1 MSSILNIKPGVPLI
15 RNSAKNTTQASPY
28 YGVLKLSASL
38 ARSDLR
44 PLFQALV
51 CYLYGIPSVVLLYDA
66 NIRCRQPQKYPHS
79 IHGFSHGQVF
89 WQLSDEF
96 VYKWW
101 SYINWYLMTLTRTW
115 RSLIIQNM
123 RYMVEYSVLLSMK
136 FYRPRKVCFC
146 MISYDILLK
155 LLTFLILS
163 WQTIKV
169 WTFSTQGIS
178 F

>member
-96 VYKWW
+96 VYKWG

-123 RYMVEYSVLLSMK
+123 RYMDEYSYRWNTTDQDKFVFVWYLTIFYWNYLHFLSSPG
-136 FYRPRKVCFC
+136 R
-146 MISYDILLK
+146 L
-155 LLTFLILS
+155 
-163 WQTIKV
+163 
-169 WTFSTQGIS
+169 
-178 F
+178 

>member
-123 RYMVEYSVLLSMK
+123 RYMVEYSYRWNTTDQDK
-136 FYRPRKVCFC
+136 FVYC
-146 MISYDILLK
+146 MIYYDFLLK

>member
-1 MSSILNIKPGVPLI
+1 MSSILNIKPKVPLI
-15 RNSAKNTTQASPY
+15 RNSAKHTTQASPY

-66 NIRCRQPQKYPHS
+66 DIRCRQPQKYPHS

-115 RSLIIQNM
+115 RSSIIQNM
-123 RYMVEYSVLLSMK
+123 RYMVEYSYRWKTTDQDK
-136 FYRPRKVCFC
+136 FVFC